1 VTDEQVLVVP
11 AKAVREEF
19 GGASGW
25 SGVRPAG
32 EAAIADVIRRVGT
45 FRRRVE
51 MEDDPAWKQV
61 IPYPI
66 LRQEAAWFLMRR
78 TRAGSDTRLHDRF
91 TIGVGGHVNPEDGG
105 LDGDMAP
112 ALRREWH
119 EELRVDFVPEFR
131 FVGVLNDDSS
141 AVGRVHLGL
150 VYLAD
155 AGGRP
160 VAVRETDKLAG
171 GFVATAQVAAVRD
184 RLETW
189 SRIAFEWLVDDPALR

>member
-1 VTDEQVLVVP
+1 MRDEQVLVVP
-11 AKAVREEF
+11 ASAVVEEF
-19 GGASGW
+19 GGGSDW
-25 SGVRPAG
+25 SGIRPAG
-32 EAAIADVIRRVGT
+32 EAAIADLIRRLGT
-45 FRRRVE
+45 FRWRVE

-66 LRQEAAWFLMRR
+66 LRREAAWFLMRR

-105 LDGDMAP
+105 LDGDMAA

-119 EELRVDFVPEFR
+119 EELLVDFVPEFQ
-131 FVGVLNDDSS
+131 FVGVLNDDTS

-155 AGGRP
+155 AGGRS
-160 VAVRETDKLAG
+160 VAVREMDKLTG
-171 GFVATAQVAAVRD
+171 GFVATARVAAVRD

-189 SRIAFEWLVDDPALR
+189 SRIAFEWLADDPALR